1 MSCMEINSPDSSGMK
16 GIALMVKNID
26 GPPIRKGILK
36 AGMGLKENSL
46 INELQVA
53 DANLKDEKQGSKER
67 GTDDAV
73 IVQEKVTNGSYADRF
88 KEAANT
94 KFADEK
100 VIADPSTSKASAST
114 CLDIRNSFEVLNSNS
129 DDGCVSMTNKPRDV
143 RVESLSDEDDVEEM
157 AIELDPMNEELRVR
171 EKSYI
176 TLLQDTS
183 MDEERNH
190 NSRVEMV
197 RDRNDLIHEG
207 NDVPKAFVKHYED
220 FLGLVASIQKS
231 TVYFCNVKESVRLDI
246 LRILPF
252 VEGKLPVKYLGV
264 PLISSRLR
272 YRDCKVLVER
282 LDKRIS
288 DWKNRWPWD

>member
-46 INELQVA
+46 ITELQVA
-53 DANLKDEKQGSKER
+53 GANLKDEKQGSKER

-94 KFADEK
+94 K
-100 VIADPSTSKASAST
+100 
-114 CLDIRNSFEVLNSNS
+114 
-129 DDGCVSMTNKPRDV
+129 
-143 RVESLSDEDDVEEM
+143 M

-183 MDEERNH
+183 MDEERFLKQKSKVNWLAAGDANTSFFHMTLKCRNH

-197 RDRNDLIHEG
+197 RDRNDLMHEG
-207 NDVPKAFVKHYED
+207 SDVPKAFVNHYED
-220 FLGLVASIQKS
+220 FLGLNA
-231 TVYFCNVKESVRLDI
+231 
-246 LRILPF
+246 
-252 VEGKLPVKYLGV
+252 
-264 PLISSRLR
+264 
-272 YRDCKVLVER
+272 
-282 LDKRIS
+282 
-288 DWKNRWPWD
+288 

>member
-73 IVQEKVTNGSYADRF
+73 IVQEKVTNGSYADRL

-100 VIADPSTSKASAST
+100 EVIADPSTSKASAST

-143 RVESLSDEDDVEEM
+143 RVESLSDEDDVEEK

-183 MDEERNH
+183 MDEERFLKQKSKVNWLAAGDANTSFFHMTLKCKNH
-190 NSRVEMV
+190 NSCVEMV
-197 RDRNDLIHEG
+197 RDRNDLMHEG
-207 NDVPKAFVKHYED
+207 SDVPKAFLKHYED
-220 FLGLVASIQKS
+220 FLGINA
-231 TVYFCNVKESVRLDI
+231 
-246 LRILPF
+246 
-252 VEGKLPVKYLGV
+252 
-264 PLISSRLR
+264 
-272 YRDCKVLVER
+272 
-282 LDKRIS
+282 
-288 DWKNRWPWD
+288 